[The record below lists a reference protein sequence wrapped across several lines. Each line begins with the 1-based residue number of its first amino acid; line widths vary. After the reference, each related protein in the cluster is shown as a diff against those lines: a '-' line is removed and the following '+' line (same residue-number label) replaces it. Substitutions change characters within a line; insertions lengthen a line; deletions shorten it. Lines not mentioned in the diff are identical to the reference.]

1 VLSGR
6 KEGQMLVRDILQITG
21 ADVVSVSPDQTMAE
35 VVRLFR
41 ETNIGFVLVRLSPR
55 DFVGTVSERNC
66 CHAVA
71 EHGAAAA
78 SMRVADIMNRVVAIC
93 STSDPLQTV
102 MAIMT
107 EQRTRHVLV
116 MNGEELAGLVSIGDV
131 VKHRLD
137 ESLQTERLLGEY
149 IAGAGFR

>member
-1 VLSGR
+1 
-6 KEGQMLVRDILQITG
+6 MLVRNILQITG

-35 VVRLFR
+35 VVTLFR
-41 ETNIGFVLVRLSPR
+41 TRNIGFVLVRRSPR
-55 DFVGTVSERNC
+55 EVVGTVSERNC

-71 EHGAAAA
+71 EHGAKAAA
-78 SMRVADIMNRVVAIC
+78 MPVAEIMNRELATC
-93 STSDPLQTV
+93 SVSDPLPTV

-107 EQRTRHVLV
+107 DRRTRHVLV
-116 MNGEELAGLVSIGDV
+116 MDGETLAGLVSIGDV

-137 ESLQTERLLGEY
+137 ESLRTERELGDY

>member
-1 VLSGR
+1 
-6 KEGQMLVRDILQITG
+6 MLVGDILQITG
-21 ADVVSVSPDQTMAE
+21 AEVVSVAPDQTMAE
-35 VVRLFR
+35 VVGLFR
-41 ETNIGFVLVRLSPR
+41 TNNIGFVLVRSSPR

-78 SMRVADIMNRVVAIC
+78 SMPVADIMNRELATC
-93 STSDPLQTV
+93 SVSDLLPTV

-107 EQRTRHVLV
+107 DRRTRHVLV
-116 MNGEELAGLVSIGDV
+116 MDGEELAGLISIGDL

-137 ESLQTERLLGEY
+137 ESLRTEQLLGEY
-149 IAGAGFR
+149 IAGTGFR

>member
-1 VLSGR
+1 
-6 KEGQMLVRDILQITG
+6 MLVRDILQVSG

-41 ETNIGFVLVRLSPR
+41 ERNIGFVLVRRSPR
-55 DFVGTVSERNC
+55 EFVGTVSERNC

-71 EHGAAAA
+71 EHGALAA
-78 SMRVADIMNRVVAIC
+78 SMRVADIMNGELAVC
-93 STSDPLQTV
+93 SVNDPLATV

-107 EQRTRHVLV
+107 GRRTRHVLV
-116 MNGEELAGLVSIGDV
+116 MDGGELTGLISIGDV

-137 ESLQTERLLGEY
+137 ESLRTEQMLGEY
-149 IAGAGFR
+149 IAGAGFH

>member
-1 VLSGR
+1 
-6 KEGQMLVRDILQITG
+6 MLVRDILQITG

-35 VVRLFR
+35 VVRLVR
-41 ETNIGFVLVRLSPR
+41 QRNIGFVLVRRSPR

-66 CHAVA
+66 CYAVA

-78 SMRVADIMNRVVAIC
+78 SLPVADIMNREFAIC
-93 STSDPLQTV
+93 SVSDPLPTV

-107 EQRTRHVLV
+107 ARRTRHVLV
-116 MNGEELAGLVSIGDV
+116 MDGEELAGLVSIGDV

-137 ESLQTERLLGEY
+137 DSLRIERELGDY
-149 IAGAGFR
+149 IAGSGFH

>member
-1 VLSGR
+1 
-6 KEGQMLVRDILQITG
+6 MLVRDILQITG

-41 ETNIGFVLVRLSPR
+41 EKNIGFVLVRRLR
-55 DFVGTVSERNC
+55 EFMGTVSERNC

-71 EHGAAAA
+71 EHGALAA
-78 SMRVADIMNRVVAIC
+78 SMPVADIMNRELAVC
-93 STSDPLQTV
+93 SADDPLPTV

-107 EQRTRHVLV
+107 DRRTRHVLV
-116 MNGEELAGLVSIGDV
+116 LNGEELVGLVSIGDV

-137 ESLQTERLLGEY
+137 ESLRTEHLLGDY

>member
-1 VLSGR
+1 
-6 KEGQMLVRDILQITG
+6 MLVRDVLQIGG
-21 ADVVSVSPDQTMAE
+21 ADVVAVSPDQTMAE

-41 ETNIGFVLVRLSPR
+41 EKNIGFVLVRRSPHE
-55 DFVGTVSERNC
+55 FVGTVSERNC

-71 EHGAAAA
+71 EHGAVAAA
-78 SMRVADIMNRVVAIC
+78 MPVAEIMNRELAIC
-93 STSDPLQTV
+93 SVNDPLPTV

-107 EQRTRHVLV
+107 DRRTRHVLV
-116 MNGEELAGLVSIGDV
+116 LDGEELAGLVSIGDL

-137 ESLQTERLLGEY
+137 ESLRTEQLLGEY